1 MFFGFKQTYYE
12 AVIFMG
18 HKKVLKEMLYSEFE
32 AMLDGVVGEPEF
44 QNQTCHAVYLKI
56 DMRLNILGAVF
67 FLIDFDTDG
76 NPDRRWNLPL
86 AQLVDTAPMS
96 ASLNGKSVGI
106 TCRSQCQ
113 IPWHQDLL
121 WEPDLSKDSITL
133 KTLAASIKSNRLGLL
148 IDSGNRGRIADGS
161 AAADQDS
168 AQSAVGS
175 DYKKIIDETAR
186 CDRENQ
192 RLAASIAEH
201 ELIVAS
207 LKTSHEQASESLRE
221 QFAREKEAM
230 LVNYCEAE
238 NTYQAVDEKNRHLQ
252 DEIKSMRKALEQQR
266 ADFEAQLSAS
276 VNQQGVD
283 YSALRKQ
290 YRTEFQRKLIE
301 QTGDLKNRLEMREI
315 EAQYREDQIKSLKQQ
330 LSEVSALSDNSPAH
344 GTSSGQ
350 GDREDSVLELEALGM
365 NFVLTLPAVRPL
377 SIPAVDLAVFR
388 AQPIEYVA
396 ERLGLEPAT
405 YKSWLRYARNP
416 ICSELI
422 AEGRGC
428 GCRLEVVRPKEF
440 IPELSNKCSEHQMSI
455 GQKLR
460 AS

>member
-32 AMLDGVVGEPEF
+32 AVLDGVVGEPEF
-44 QNQTCHAVYLKI
+44 KNQTCQAVYLKI
-56 DMRLNILGAVF
+56 DMRLNILGTVF
-67 FLIDFDTDG
+67 LLIDFDSDG

-113 IPWHQDLL
+113 IPWHQDFL
-121 WEPDLSKDSITL
+121 WEPDLSKGSTTL

-148 IDSGNRGRIADGS
+148 IDSGSRGRIADGS
-161 AAADQDS
+161 DANDQS
-168 AQSAVGS
+168 PARSAVGC
-175 DYKKIIDETAR
+175 DYEKIIDETSRSEHEA
-186 CDRENQ
+186 Q
-192 RLAASIAEH
+192 KLAASIAEY
-201 ELIVAS
+201 ELIIAS
-207 LKTSHEQASESLRE
+207 LKTSHEQASERLRE

-230 LVNYCEAE
+230 LFNYGEVK
-238 NTYQAVDEKNRHLQ
+238 NTCQAVDEKNRHLQ
-252 DEIKSMRKALEQQR
+252 DEIESMRKVLEQQR
-266 ADFEAQLSAS
+266 ADFEEQLSAS

-290 YRTEFQRKLIE
+290 YRTEFQRKIIE

-330 LSEVSALSDNSPAH
+330 LSKVSALSDNSPAR
-344 GTSSGQ
+344 GTSSGR
-350 GDREDSVLELEALGM
+350 GDREDSVLELESLGM

-388 AQPIEYVA
+388 SQPVDYVA
-396 ERLGLEPAT
+396 ERLGLEPAV
-405 YKSWLRYARNP
+405 YKSWLQYARNP
-416 ICSELI
+416 ICSALI
-422 AEGRGC
+422 AQGRGC
-428 GCRLEVVRPKEF
+428 DCRLEVVRPKEF
-440 IPELSNKCSEHQMSI
+440 IPEFSNKCSEHQMSVV
-455 GQKLR
+455 QNLR